1 MLLNYDPNRKTR
13 VYMDHS
19 PDGISSTVAH
29 AFKVDR
35 ERKEQWRTV
44 CNTSKVVAKAEKKG
58 RKLEGESM
66 IQEGPR
72 ETL

>member
-19 PDGISSTVAH
+19 PDGISSAVAH
-29 AFKVDR
+29 AFS